1 MARFWLIIQRVFRKP
16 VTQRFTVALVVDP
29 GRERHVLVRNFL
41 GVAENIDSAAAD
53 GGEKNLVE
61 GAAGEREE

>member
-1 MARFWLIIQRVFRKP
+1 MFRKP

-29 GRERHVLVRNFL
+29 GRERHALVRNFL
-41 GVAENIDSAAAD
+41 GVAENVDSAAAD

-61 GAAGEREE
+61 GQRERGKSRGVTEGMQAN